1 MARYICEVR
10 SDPDSKQLELVH
22 TDKYQLSKSLEEPG
36 AITFQNIDEFN
47 RYFTNHC
54 ISREELKE
62 RAIEQGGGIFTML
75 FWLLLLVFIITIIV
89 QVCNS
94 GKSGNSGYN
103 ASSPTAFGRFS
114 F

>member
-1 MARYICEVR
+1 MTRYICEVR

-54 ISREELKE
+54 VSRDQLNEAA
-62 RAIEQGGGIFTML
+62 REQGGIFTML

-94 GKSGNSGYN
+94 GKSANYGYS
-103 ASSPTAFGRFS
+103 ASASPTAFGRFS

>member
-10 SDPDSKQLELVH
+10 SDPDNYQLELVH
-22 TDKYQLSKSLEEPG
+22 TDKYGVKSSSDDEPG
-36 AITFQNIDEFN
+36 AISFTNSDEFN
-47 RYFTNHC
+47 RYFKKHC
-54 ISREELKE
+54 IARHELKE
-62 RAIEQGGGIFTML
+62 AAREEGGIFTML

-94 GKSGNSGYN
+94 GKSGYNS
-103 ASSPTAFGRFS
+103 SVSETSFGRFS